1 MFNKFKTFCISHKAS
16 LVLLTVLV
24 VAGVAHA
31 YNMFN
36 FPYYE
41 NDEGVYMSQAWS
53 VIKMGSLAPY
63 TYWYDHAPAGWLF
76 IAVWAKLTGGF
87 FTFGASVNSGR
98 VFMLVLHLLS
108 TAMVFSIT
116 RKLTNNK
123 LWAAALAGLLFSI
136 SPLAIYFQRR
146 VLLDNIMTFW
156 ALLSYWLLV
165 REKLKLRHVLLSAV
179 VFGIAALS
187 KENAVFFLPALVYTI
202 YTRSHTTYRRM
213 GLALWACITGLVGGL
228 YVLYAVIKSEL
239 LPMGF
244 LGSTTAHVSLIESL
258 KQQAGRGSGFH
269 FWNPNSDIYRNMVEW
284 ISRDPFLIYGA
295 VIAIGISIVLA
306 YWQKNFREPLLFTL
320 GMVFFLMRG
329 GLVINFY
336 FLPLVPFVAI
346 LMSLIAEKTY
356 GAVVGVLHHD
366 LELFKLRHM
375 FGPVLFVCV
384 LAGLSLAVLTK
395 PLSLYVTN
403 ETSPMLDSL
412 NWIKHN
418 LPQDSNIIIDNAL
431 FVDTRD
437 SRFAGDPEFP
447 NSQWFWKVEKD
458 PEVYKTALGND
469 WLNADYVALSHEM
482 VIQQSYHNIE
492 VIGQMLPYMEPVKG
506 WSNGGAYLNIAS
518 MISTNGDWMRIYKV
532 NSRTQFFLAS
542 TWQKDKEQSFQ
553 SYGQIV
559 NGPQTTA
566 GEQGLA
572 MLRAVYANDKTGF
585 DGLWSW
591 TRDHLQY
598 RSQDKLISERWGVG
612 PNGQAQTVDSEA
624 KLTSNQDIAL
634 ALELAGQK
642 WHNQQYTT
650 DALTLI
656 QSTWSALGVLDAAG
670 HVKLSASTAVRPDGY
685 KLIDPSTFAP
695 GHYRAFAELDT
706 THNWNDAA
714 ENAYAGISQNRV
726 RLLEPL
732 KKIEMT
738 TILPRGNELYKLS
751 QVWSISFDAVT
762 YKSPTAQAVLAQ
774 LKLASAEHTPIYYA
788 ASLGLQDRFAS
799 QYQTLLMN
807 ALFDRSQA
815 SWRDSSA
822 FTEQSQLWLLVAL
835 GGNQER
841 PNSAPENAT
850 VAAVQ

>member
-1 MFNKFKTFCISHKAS
+1 MITRLKKYCIRHKAS
-16 LVLLTVLV
+16 LVLLAVLA

-108 TAMVFSIT
+108 TAMVFGIT
-116 RKLTNNK
+116 RKLTGNK
-123 LWAAALAGLLFSI
+123 LWTAALAALLFSV

-156 ALLSYWLLV
+156 VLVSYWLLV

-179 VFGIAALS
+179 AFGIAALS
-187 KENAVFFLPALVYTI
+187 KENAVFFMPALVYTI

-228 YVLYAVIKSEL
+228 YILYAVIKSEL

-244 LGSTTAHVSLIESL
+244 MGSTTAHVSLLESL
-258 KQQAGRGSGFH
+258 KQQAGRGSGLH

-284 ISRDPFLIYGA
+284 ISRDPFLVYGA
-295 VIAIGISIVLA
+295 LAAIGLSIGLA
-306 YWQKNFREPLLFTL
+306 YWHKNFREPLLFTL

-336 FLPLVPFVAI
+336 FLPLMPFVAI
-346 LMSLIAEKTY
+346 LMSLIAHKTY
-356 GAVVGVLHHD
+356 GVLMNVLHHD
-366 LELFKLRHM
+366 LEVLKLRHLC
-375 FGPVLFVCV
+375 GPVLFTCV
-384 LAGLSLAVLTK
+384 LAGISMAVLAK
-395 PLSLYVTN
+395 PLQLYTVN

-412 NWIKHN
+412 NWIKKN
-418 LPQDSNIIIDNAL
+418 VPPDANIIIDNAL

-437 SRFAGDPEFP
+437 ARFAGDPQFP
-447 NSQWFWKVEKD
+447 NSHWFWKVEKD
-458 PEVYKTALGND
+458 PDVYKTAFGND

-492 VIGQMLPYMEPVKG
+492 VIGQMLPYMKVVKS
-506 WSNGGAYLNIAS
+506 WTNGGAYLDLGS
-518 MISTNGDWMRIYKV
+518 MVSTNGDWMRIYKV
-532 NSRTQFFLAS
+532 DSRTQFFLAS
-542 TWQKDKEQSFQ
+542 TWQKDKDQSFQ
-553 SYGQIV
+553 NYGQIV

-572 MLRAVYANDKTGF
+572 MLRAVYADDKASF

-598 RSQDKLISERWGVG
+598 RAQDKLISERWGVG
-612 PNGQAQTVDSEA
+612 PNGQPQTVDSEA

-634 ALELAGQK
+634 ALQLASQK

-650 DALTLI
+650 DALTLVE
-656 QSTWSALGVLDAAG
+656 SMWSALGIADAGG
-670 HVKLSASTAVRPDGY
+670 HINLSESTTVRPDGY
-685 KLIDPSTFAP
+685 KLVDPSTFAP
-695 GHYRAFAELDT
+695 GHYRAFASLDPV
-706 THNWNDAA
+706 HNWNDVA
-714 ENAYAGISQNRV
+714 ENAYVGIAQNRV

-732 KKIEMT
+732 KHIEMA

-762 YKSPTAQAVLAQ
+762 YKSISAQNVLNQ
-774 LKLASAEHTPIYYA
+774 LKLASGEDTPVYYA

-807 ALFDRSQA
+807 ALFDRSQVT
-815 SWRDSSA
+815 WKNPRV

-841 PNSAPENAT
+841 NQTAPDGTT
-850 VAAVQ
+850 VALQ

>member
-16 LVLLTVLV
+16 LALLTVLV

-108 TAMVFSIT
+108 TAMVFGIT

-179 VFGIAALS
+179 AFGIAALS

-244 LGSTTAHVSLIESL
+244 LGSTTAHVSLLESL
-258 KQQAGRGSGFH
+258 KQQAGRGSGLP

-295 VIAIGISIVLA
+295 VVAIGISIALA
-306 YWQKNFREPLLFTL
+306 YWHKQFREPLLFTL

-346 LMSLIAEKTY
+346 LMSLIAEKAY

-366 LELFKLRHM
+366 LELFKLRHI
-375 FGPVLFVCV
+375 FGPALFACV
-384 LAGLSLAVLTK
+384 LAGLSLTVLAK
-395 PLSLYVTN
+395 PLSLYTTN

-412 NWIKHN
+412 DWIKRN

-492 VIGQMLPYMEPVKG
+492 IIGEMLPHMKPVKG
-506 WSNGGAYLNIAS
+506 WSNGGAYLNLAS
-518 MISTNGDWMRIYKV
+518 LISTNGDWMRIYKV

-572 MLRAVYANDKTGF
+572 MLRAVYADDRTGF

-598 RSQDKLISERWGVG
+598 RSQDKLISERWGIG

-634 ALELAGQK
+634 ALALAGQK
-642 WHNQQYTT
+642 WHSQQYTT

-670 HVKLSASTAVRPDGY
+670 HMNLSASTAVRPDGY

-706 THNWNDAA
+706 THNWNDTA

-732 KKIEMT
+732 KKIETT

-762 YKSPTAQAVLAQ
+762 HKSPTAQAVLAQ

-815 SWRDSSA
+815 SWRDSNA

-841 PNSAPENAT
+841 NKIAPDGTT
-850 VAAVQ
+850 VATN